1 MALDY
6 KEIGRRIAQRRRDLK
21 LKQITVSERAG
32 ISDKYL
38 SNIERAISIP
48 STEVVMRLAAA
59 LDTTP
64 VTFLVG
70 TAPDPANQEWRVV
83 AQRLR
88 PMTPRQL
95 ELTAHF
101 IDWVIREEV

>member
-38 SNIERAISIP
+38 SNI
-48 STEVVMRLAAA
+48 
-59 LDTTP
+59 
-64 VTFLVG
+64 
-70 TAPDPANQEWRVV
+70 
-83 AQRLR
+83 
-88 PMTPRQL
+88 
-95 ELTAHF
+95 
-101 IDWVIREEV
+101 